1 MNKEVEKNTKEL
13 VSVII
18 VSWNRPKDLKDTLSN
33 LLVQQYEPLEII
45 VVDNNSKDKMAHMV
59 CNDFPQV
66 KLIELSKNIGIAAY
80 NIGTKESKG
89 EYLVLSDDDA
99 YPEINSISLA
109 VNKFRENSKLGIIA
123 FKTTDFPL
131 GLNLEKKYK
140 KLNRYEET
148 KKGIPVKIFCGC
160 GVMIRREVIEKVG
173 GYPYPEDFFWCGEES
188 DIAMRA
194 IHAGYEIRYYPELIF
209 HHKLSQQNRSQSR
222 RMYYETRNLIW
233 LFWKY
238 SPIIMA
244 LLKTIYIVIVMGLKS
259 LVNGTFV
266 YYFKGLVGG
275 IKRLPVIMKQRQV
288 VYTQT
293 IRYAVMHNLLK
304 KDDRKSGNKN
314 G

>member
-1 MNKEVEKNTKEL
+1 MDENIKKNIEDS

-18 VSWNRPKDLKDTLSN
+18 PAWNREKDLKETLSN
-33 LLVQQYEPLEII
+33 LQKQHHEPLEII
-45 VVDNNSKDKMAHMV
+45 VVDNDSKDKTVSMV
-59 CNDFPQV
+59 RNDFPQI
-66 KLIELSKNIGIAAY
+66 KLIELSKNVGIAAV
-80 NIGTKESKG
+80 NIGIRESKG
-89 EYLVLSDDDA
+89 QYLLILDDDA
-99 YPEINSISLA
+99 YPEGDSISLA
-109 VNKFRENSKLGIIA
+109 VDKFRENLKLGIAA
-123 FKTTDFPL
+123 FKTIDFPL
-131 GLNLEKKYK
+131 GFTLEKKYK
-140 KLNRYEET
+140 KANRYEET

-173 GYPYPEDFFWCGEES
+173 GYPEDFFWCGTES
-188 DIAMRA
+188 DVAMRA
-194 IHAGYEIRYYPELIF
+194 IHAGYEIRYYPELIV